1 MDKKQTDIS
10 ELESLVI
17 EWQDRLFRFA
27 YMRIGN
33 REDAEDL
40 IQETFLSLYNAIR
53 VGKKIHNVGK
63 YLFRS
68 LSNACISYHR
78 KNPPPQIAL
87 EDAKELAVEE
97 QDRDIHQE
105 FVRIHRLLDGL
116 PKEQAETLRMKCYD
130 GLTFREIAEIEE
142 IPEATV
148 KSRYRYAIT
157 SLQKKLKQN
166 KHD

>member
-1 MDKKQTDIS
+1 MDKKEADIT
-10 ELESLVI
+10 ELESLVV

-27 YMRIGN
+27 YMRIGI

-40 IQETFLSLYNAIR
+40 IQDTFISLYNALRGGKEIR
-53 VGKKIHNVGK
+53 DVGN

-68 LSNACISYHR
+68 LSNACISYYR

-87 EDAKELAVEE
+87 EDAKELTMEE
-97 QDRDIHQE
+97 QDRDIHEE
-105 FVRIHRLLDGL
+105 FVRIHKLLDDL

-142 IPEATV
+142 ISEATV
-148 KSRYRYAIT
+148 KSRYRYAII
-157 SLQKKLKQN
+157 SLQKQLKI
-166 KHD
+166 K